1 MLSLCLESRAVTKP
15 PVSLCCLVASVSH
28 SFAVSGLGETAPFC
42 PPVSSLED
50 RVFFLSFPP
59 KSHRPG
65 SHESTRAKAAQLSS
79 PAHSHPIL
87 SPSYPILSYP
97 ISEPERLI
105 SVTVIPTRLPPSLPF
120 SSPQYKL
127 LRSRQLSLRVDSLF
141 SSQPVE
147 KACLPPVVSSL
158 SLSRSLFL
166 SLRFL
171 SAGGPLRLP
180 GLVNDQRVL
189 LLSILL
195 LPATLPRSGQ
205 QNK

>member
-1 MLSLCLESRAVTKP
+1 MSFFFRSPRRVTARAATSP
-15 PVSLCCLVASVSH
+15 L
-28 SFAVSGLGETAPFC
+28 APKQ
-42 PPVSSLED
+42 PSS
-50 RVFFLSFPP
+50 
-59 KSHRPG
+59 
-65 SHESTRAKAAQLSS
+65 AAQ
-79 PAHSHPIL
+79 PI
-87 SPSYPILSYP
+87 PILSYP